1 MNTNKI
7 QKLLTIIVPCYNSE
21 DYMKRCLDSLVRG
34 GDKVEVIVRRWFNGY
49 NGQDRRS
56 VCYELQ

>member
-34 GDKVEVIVRRWFNGY
+34 GDKVEVIVVDDGSTDTT
-49 NGQDRRS
+49 GKIADQ
-56 VCYELQ
+56 